1 VCEVNTYLKQHAGC
15 QFLTHENQTPIGTY
29 QSLLT
34 FYGED
39 TVDMSIAHHWV
50 RKIRDSGGKM
60 GVSNQPWSRRSV
72 TSTHDLNRQ
81 NVGQLFEEN

>member
-15 QFLTHENQTPIGTY
+15 QFLTDKNETPIGTY

-39 TVDMSIAHHWV
+39 TVDMSIVDQWV
-50 RKIRDSGGKM
+50 RKLEDSGGNLDL
-60 GVSNQPWSRRSV
+60 SNQPWSRRPV

-81 NVGQLFEEN
+81 NVGQFFEEN

>member
-1 VCEVNTYLKQHAGC
+1 
-15 QFLTHENQTPIGTY
+15 LTDKNETPIGTY

-39 TVDMSIAHHWV
+39 TVNMRTVHQWV
-50 RKIRDSGGKM
+50 RKLRDSGENLDL
-60 GVSNQPWSRRSV
+60 SNQPWSRRPV

-81 NVGQLFEEN
+81 NVGQLSEEN